1 MSLYG
6 NKVTKYGVW
15 LDRDQVR
22 RWEQKTE
29 GSVYGWAKP
38 CDDSEDYIGTP
49 APTLGM
55 SYNRRLRD
63 AKRVPNSS
71 TMKSRGSEARKFSFG
86 ELSTDPE
93 DRFECE
99 KKEMREYALL
109 PSNAISR
116 NCENTDI
123 VASRTGKRKQD
134 DWNMFGGIVY
144 GRR

>member
-29 GSVYGWAKP
+29 GSIYGWSKP
-38 CDDSEDYIGTP
+38 CDESEDYIGTP

-63 AKRVPNSS
+63 EKRVPNSS
-71 TMKSRGSEARKFSFG
+71 TGKSRKEI
-86 ELSTDPE
+86 
-93 DRFECE
+93 FECE
-99 KKEMREYALL
+99 KKEMREYTLL

-116 NCENTDI
+116 NCENTDVI
-123 VASRTGKRKQD
+123 ASRTGKRKQD